1 MNFKYV
7 IKISSNNLSI
17 LLYLF
22 IVTIP
27 YSSTPFLVLSL
38 ALIICLAVAW
48 RKNLTLTLYESPHDY
63 MLTLLLAL
71 ILIWNQNYLISFNS
85 DQAWKSSLNK
95 TVYPLT
101 GDNVEIVPPFEN
113 GYLLDSTCNERVEN
127 GFGYFET
134 NFQTLKVK
142 KGDSLEAT
150 VYCFVSKDFNGD
162 SVRLL
167 IKGAVYGNRV
177 SDFKLSD
184 ANDEKLSYAGNL
196 ISNGDFKLGT
206 TNWIPAADSTT
217 HTIIE
222 TPFGS
227 GIRISRTNGDGG
239 NWSLRYMGRPIIYHA
254 GHKYQIRFLYKIE
267 KGKGIPFNIGWWLNE
282 GSGFVNYYLPLEIR
296 KIRDGWNE
304 ATCSHIFN
312 QTHYDLV
319 AFLNSLQDY
328 SIVDITNVEM
338 KDLDRDD
345 TLPLF
350 VDQVNKKGTW
360 QKLTVKV
367 PCYNG
372 RASVCFRIS
381 RDNMLDYRSLKGYVI
396 FALPQ
401 WNK

>member
-7 IKISSNNLSI
+7 IKISSNNLSV

-27 YSSTPFLVLSL
+27 YSNTPILVLCL
-38 ALIICLAVAW
+38 ALIICLEVAW
-48 RKNLTLTLYESPHDY
+48 RKNLNLTLYESSHDY
-63 MLTLLLAL
+63 LLTLLLAL
-71 ILIWNQNYLISFNS
+71 ILIWNQYYLSSLNS

-101 GDNVEIVPPFEN
+101 GDNVEIVPPFED
-113 GYLLDSTCNERVEN
+113 GYLLDSTCIERVEN
-127 GFGYFET
+127 EYGYFET

-142 KGDSLEAT
+142 KSDSLVAT

-184 ANDEKLSYAGNL
+184 TNDEKLSFAGNL

-206 TNWIPAADSTT
+206 ANWITDADSTT
-217 HTIIE
+217 HAIIE

-227 GIRISRTNGDGG
+227 GIRVSRTNGDGG
-239 NWSLRYMGRPIIYHA
+239 SWSLRYMGRPIIYNA

-267 KGKGIPFNIGWWLNE
+267 KGSGIPFNIGWWVNE
-282 GSGFVNYYLPLEIR
+282 GNGFVGSNLPLEII
-296 KIRDGWNE
+296 KMRDGWNE
-304 ATCSHIFN
+304 ATCSYVFN
-312 QTHYDLV
+312 QTHYNM
-319 AFLNSLQDY
+319 ATFLNSLQDF
-328 SIVDITNVEM
+328 SIIDITNIEM
-338 KDLDRDD
+338 TDLDRND

-350 VDQVNKKGTW
+350 VDQINKKGTW

-372 RASVCFRIS
+372 LASVSFRIS
-381 RDNMLDYRSLKGYVI
+381 RNNVLDFRFLKGYVI